1 MGCHIHSSDS
11 HHAVNRQSSGSHQAV
26 ILIYLVL
33 SSIELDCTLYYITVT
48 LRYTEAL
55 KLHCFL
61 KKNPLQYIDINLM
74 KCGFELHGFFLEPKT
89 AYLKALLYFILQS
102 NPNPDWSLVHTIVCT
117 HHSISLEDASTL
129 YSLSPLPQKICSP
142 LE

>member
-1 MGCHIHSSDS
+1 MSYSFIRQSSRS
-11 HHAVNRQSSGSHQAV
+11 HYAIIRQSLGSHQAVIRQSSGSHQTV

-61 KKNPLQYIDINLM
+61 KKNPLQYIDINLT

-89 AYLKALLYFILQS
+89 AYLKALLYCPPFS
-102 NPNPDWSLVHTIVCT
+102 NKIFLIQVCNLTIIYLIT
-117 HHSISLEDASTL
+117 M
-129 YSLSPLPQKICSP
+129 
-142 LE
+142 